1 MTEFLIRRKSDGKA
15 KLWRLSIPVQASN
28 YLLVFRPSTGD
39 GSRGFRAETRCEM
52 GREALKGS
60 GPKTKARDWRKY
72 RDRCPSVKT
81 MGWGWRSFEAS
92 LLIILLQHIG
102 WRKQHIPKSLLTVQ
116 VNTKCTHL
124 SILSENIFYR
134 GLIKGKVIQLLKQWL
149 CQRGIWCY
157 WRQGRSD
164 EGKSEGKS
172 DKKRNDGGKSD
183 EKNGVMKEKW
193 PED

>member
-1 MTEFLIRRKSDGKA
+1 
-15 KLWRLSIPVQASN
+15 
-28 YLLVFRPSTGD
+28 
-39 GSRGFRAETRCEM
+39 M

-60 GPKTKARDWRKY
+60 GPKMKARDWRKY

-102 WRKQHIPKSLLTVQ
+102 WRKQHIPKSPLTVQ

-134 GLIKGKVIQLLKQWL
+134 GLIKGKSHPIIKAMAMPARNLMLLEASKEW
-149 CQRGIWCY
+149 
-157 WRQGRSD
+157 WRKEWRK
-164 EGKSEGKS
+164 EWWKKEWWRKEWWWKEWWRKSEG
-172 DKKRNDGGKSD
+172 RA
-183 EKNGVMKEKW
+183 